1 MLHLLITKW
10 MALKTASCCVETRN
24 IVVDYHRLAS
34 AGKTACTIDVN
45 VSFLKTDGV
54 DVVAVVSLCY
64 VPDDA

>member
-1 MLHLLITKW
+1 

-34 AGKTACTIDVN
+34 AGKTSCTIDVN
-45 VSFLKTDGV
+45 VSFLKTDDVV